1 MFIDLGYSKV
11 SLYVIKF
18 TKNYQKVIY
27 QKHIRQ
33 FGCKNIDQIMLQFY
47 ISMFE
52 NANQDL

>member
-33 FGCKNIDQIMLQFY
+33 FGCKNIDQIML
-47 ISMFE
+47 
-52 NANQDL
+52 